1 MDPIK
6 DDVVW
11 FKGGTEM
18 LATMLEDQ
26 AVICLCSDAR
36 MLQAQKQDPDIR
48 VSYDD
53 GLRTVIFWA
62 IPSGA
67 PHPNAALAFLR
78 STLDAQRQAD
88 FTQIIGYSGVMEDS
102 YDLLPAD
109 LKGQV
114 LVNPDNFS
122 KTWAFTAEQDAW
134 LAEHASEASD
144 KYATWTGQ

>member
-1 MDPIK
+1 
-6 DDVVW
+6 
-11 FKGGTEM
+11 
-18 LATMLEDQ
+18 MLEDQ

-36 MLQAQKQDPDIR
+36 MLQAQKQDSDVR
-48 VSYDD
+48 VSYGD

-62 IPSGA
+62 IPEGA

-88 FTQIIGYSGVMEDS
+88 FTETIGYSGVVEAS

-109 LKGQV
+109 LKSQV
-114 LVNPDNFS
+114 LVNPENFAE
-122 KTWAFTAEQDAW
+122 TWSFTAEQDAW